1 MYNREYTPERITEL
15 KPNEIFVFG
24 SNLAGSHGGGA
35 ARLAFNRFGAIW
47 GQGVGLQGQSY
58 GIPTMQGGVE
68 TIKSYVDE
76 FIDFAKQH
84 PEYKFLVTK
93 IGCGIAG
100 FRDEG
105 IAPLF
110 GTTVDLENV
119 ILPKEFV
126 AAIQRNLGDKYNL
139 ARFLKEQDF
148 YYEQA
153 LQEIQDGMKRSHWI
167 WFIFPQLA
175 ILGHSWNAKYY
186 GISGYDE
193 AEAYLN
199 HPILGERLRRITEAL
214 LTHREMDAADI
225 FGELDAMKVRSCMTL
240 FDAVSPDD
248 IFEEV
253 LEVFYNGTY
262 DKKTL
267 DCM

>member
-1 MYNREYTPERITEL
+1 MYNREYTPERISEL

-35 ARLAFNRFGAIW
+35 ARLASNRFGAIW

-68 TIKSYVDE
+68 TIKPYVDE
-76 FIDFAKQH
+76 FIRFAQTR
-84 PEYKFLVTK
+84 PDLKFYVTQ

-100 FRDEG
+100 FKVEE
-105 IAPLF
+105 ISPLF
-110 GTTVDLENV
+110 QAAIDVENV
-119 ILPKEFV
+119 ILPKVFV
-126 AAIQRNLGDKYNL
+126 GAIKSDDKYNL
-139 ARFLKEQDF
+139 DRFVETQKL

-153 LQEIQDGMKRSHWI
+153 LQEVQDGMKRSHWL

-175 ILGHSWNAKYY
+175 ILGHSWNSKYY

-193 AEAYLN
+193 AEAYLK
-199 HPILGERLRRITEAL
+199 HPILGVRLREVTKAL
-214 LTHREMDAADI
+214 LVHRDMSATDI
-225 FGELDAMKVRSCMTL
+225 FGGLDAMKVRSCMTL

-248 IFEEV
+248 IFEQV
-253 LEVFYNGTY
+253 LEVFYDGTY
-262 DKKTL
+262 DRKTL
-267 DCM
+267 DYM